1 MHTCRYLT
9 RAGAKCIGIIEWD
22 GAIVNPDGIDIKAL
36 EDYKIANGS
45 INGFKGASA
54 YEGDKNDLM
63 FEKCDILVPAAM
75 EKVIH
80 KGNAERIQCDIIAEA
95 ANGPITPAADD
106 ILRYILNSNCHKD
119 PLILHCTIISVECP
133 LNFEYTLFRCH
144 LELI

>member
-106 ILRYILNSNCHKD
+106 ILRYLLNSNCHLQC
-119 PLILHCTIISVECP
+119 PGTLQIHSTNYNRLSLQNWVLQCTS
-133 LNFEYTLFRCH
+133 
-144 LELI
+144 

>member
-45 INGFKGASA
+45 INGYKGASA

-106 ILRYILNSNCHKD
+106 ILRYLLNSNCYRRVVAINV
-119 PLILHCTIISVECP
+119 LTV
-133 LNFEYTLFRCH
+133 R
-144 LELI
+144 